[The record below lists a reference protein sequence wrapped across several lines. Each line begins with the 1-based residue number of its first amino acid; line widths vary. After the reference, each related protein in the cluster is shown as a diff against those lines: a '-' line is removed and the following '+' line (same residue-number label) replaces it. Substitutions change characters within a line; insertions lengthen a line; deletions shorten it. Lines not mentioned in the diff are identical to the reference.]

1 MSCDYDGDGELV
13 VVVVV
18 VIVMTVMMIGIV
30 HPMLQADDEDGHQN
44 KLECLSVT
52 SHNASLLMMIS

>member
-18 VIVMTVMMIGIV
+18 VIVMTVMMIV
-30 HPMLQADDEDGHQN
+30 HPMLQTDDEDGHQN